1 MLKKISSFLELMR
14 PKDWYKNLVV
24 FTAIFFSGKLFEVG
38 LLMRVIISFALLSLM
53 SSVIYC
59 INDLID
65 SERDKKHPEKRK
77 RPIPSGRVSKLEAF
91 IFATILFVISIY
103 FSIELDYFFGMGI
116 FMFFLIGL
124 LYSFILKNIF
134 LVDSITIGTNFFLRA
149 ALGAFV
155 IGVAPSAWLMVG
167 TFMIAI
173 FLALVK
179 RKGELDLLNKKAKEH
194 RVVLVYYNKNIINH
208 LIHFVLFTIFVS
220 YLFYCS
226 IAKSNTLMI
235 LTIPLATYIIFR
247 LYFLIFS
254 KVKILTPGRV
264 LKDKSILI
272 ASFILFILTLII
284 LYG

>member
-24 FTAIFFSGKLFEVG
+24 FNAIFFSGKLFEVG
-38 LLMRVIISFALLSLM
+38 LLMRVIISFVLLSLM

-155 IGVAPSAWLMVG
+155 IDVAPSAWLMLG

-179 RKGELDLLNKKAKEH
+179 RRGELDLLNKKAKEH
-194 RVVLVYYNKNIINH
+194 RVVLVYYKKNIINH